1 MDFFHIKNA
10 VFIGFFL
17 AFMIGPVF
25 FKLLQTSILKGA
37 RYAIAFDLGVIL
49 GDITFILLAY
59 FGSRPVLKE
68 IKNDPR
74 LFLLGGVILIIYG
87 LIILLGKPKKEKDDT
102 EVDLK
107 LSTSNDYLKLFI
119 NGFFLNFINVGVLA
133 FWLGLIV
140 VIGPALDMNP
150 LYIFWYFTLIIGS
163 YFVTDMVKIL
173 LAKQLKHKLTQK
185 VVLQIK
191 KTMGFILIVF
201 GIFMMLKGFIPKDDF
216 NFDNYIETPNN

>member
-173 LAKQLKHKLTQK
+173 LAKQLKHKLTPK